1 MNYTHFVSVAGL
13 VSNDNG
19 EILLI
24 NSPRRG
30 WEYPGGMVEPGETF
44 QEALVR
50 EIQEES
56 GVEVEITGFIGL
68 CKNVEKDVVNIDF
81 SCKYVN
87 GELTTSDE
95 SSEVRWVKKEDALDM
110 VTFPLTRK
118 RLENMLSGSDK
129 VNCFCFKREPFEV
142 VADEQYIVGS
152 NIEIGLGK

>member
-44 QEALVR
+44 QDALIR
-50 EIQEES
+50 EIKEES
-56 GVEVEITGFIGL
+56 GVDVEIIGFIGL

-81 SCKYVN
+81 SCRYLS
-87 GELTTSDE
+87 GELTTSSE
-95 SSEVRWVKKEDALDM
+95 SSEVMWVRKEDALDM

-118 RLENMLSGSDK
+118 RLQNMLSESDK
-129 VNCFCFKREPFEV
+129 VSCFCFKREPFEV
-142 VADEQYIVGS
+142 VVEDNFNVG
-152 NIEIGLGK
+152 KR

>member
-19 EILLI
+19 EIILI

-44 QEALVR
+44 QDALIR
-50 EIQEES
+50 EINEET
-56 GVEVEITGFIGL
+56 GVDVEITGFIGL

-81 SCKYVN
+81 SCRYLR
-87 GELTTSDE
+87 GELTTSSE
-95 SSEVRWVKKEDALDM
+95 SSEVMWVRKEDALDM

-118 RLENMLSGSDK
+118 RLQNMLS
-129 VNCFCFKREPFEV
+129 
-142 VADEQYIVGS
+142 
-152 NIEIGLGK
+152 

>member
-44 QEALVR
+44 QDALIR
-50 EIQEES
+50 EIKEET
-56 GVEVEITGFIGL
+56 GVDVEIIGFIGL

-81 SCKYVN
+81 SCRYLS
-87 GELTTSDE
+87 GELTTSSE
-95 SSEVRWVKKEDALDM
+95 SSEVMWVRKEDALDM

-118 RLENMLSGSDK
+118 RLQNMLSESDK
-129 VNCFCFKREPFEV
+129 VKCFCFKREHFEV
-142 VADEQYIVGS
+142 VAEDDFVVGKS
-152 NIEIGLGK
+152 

>member
-1 MNYTHFVSVAGL
+1 MNYTHFVSVAGF

-44 QEALVR
+44 QDALIR
-50 EIQEES
+50 EIKEEA
-56 GVEVEITGFIGL
+56 GVDVEITGFIGL

-81 SCKYVN
+81 SCRYLG
-87 GELTTSDE
+87 GELTTSNE
-95 SSEVRWVKKEDALDM
+95 SSEVMWVKKEDALDM

-118 RLENMLSGSDK
+118 RLQNMLSESDK
-129 VNCFCFKREPFEV
+129 VNCFCFKREPFE
-142 VADEQYIVGS
+142 IVEEDNFS
-152 NIEIGLGK
+152 VGKR

>member
-13 VSNDNG
+13 VSNDDG

-44 QEALVR
+44 QDALIR
-50 EIQEES
+50 EIKEEA
-56 GVEVEITGFIGL
+56 GVDVEITGFIGL

-81 SCKYVN
+81 SCRYLK
-87 GELTTSDE
+87 GELTTSNE
-95 SSEVRWVKKEDALDM
+95 SSEVMWIKKEDALDM

-118 RLENMLSGSDK
+118 RLQNMLSESDR
-129 VNCFCFKREPFEV
+129 VNSFCFKREPFEV
-142 VADEQYIVGS
+142 VAEDNFNVG
-152 NIEIGLGK
+152 KR

>member
-44 QEALVR
+44 QDALIR
-50 EIQEES
+50 EIKEET
-56 GVEVEITGFIGL
+56 GVDVEITGFIGL

-81 SCKYVN
+81 SCRYLS
-87 GELTTSDE
+87 GELTTSSE
-95 SSEVRWVKKEDALDM
+95 SSEVMWVRKEDTLDM

-118 RLENMLSGSDK
+118 RLQNMLSGSDK
-129 VNCFCFKREPFEV
+129 VNCFCFIREPFEI
-142 VADEQYIVGS
+142 VAEDNFNVG
-152 NIEIGLGK
+152 KR

>member
-44 QEALVR
+44 QDALIR
-50 EIQEES
+50 EIKEEA
-56 GVEVEITGFIGL
+56 GVDVEITGFIGL

-81 SCKYVN
+81 SCRYL
-87 GELTTSDE
+87 GGDLTTSNE
-95 SSEVRWVKKEDALDM
+95 SSEVMWVKKEDALDM

-118 RLENMLSGSDK
+118 RLQNMLSESDK
-129 VNCFCFKREPFEV
+129 VNCFCFKREPFKV
-142 VADEQYIVGS
+142 VAENDFSVGS
-152 NIEIGLGK
+152 KLNCK